1 MMTKKMKIAVTI
13 FFVFVFI
20 SVMGQEPIEVS
31 IVQRPSS
38 QGMNPAFE
46 VLVPQATPDEA
57 IDLLKKTISPG
68 GIFRKNKKVEKV
80 EDEWQVDGVVINDIT
95 SRPLDVITQVSS
107 FPGHIY
113 VRMFFQSN
121 GEFLGAE
128 NDTVQI
134 TEAAQK
140 FVREYGVD
148 LYRLAVE
155 KELKEE
161 EKELRKLENDLDR
174 LERKNNNFDDKADDA
189 RKDQKDFDD
198 ETDYQRKDLREA
210 KRSDEYSEEE
220 LDRMEKD
227 LKSSEKDL
235 KKAKKAEA
243 KFERKMDKNER
254 EQRELTREIEK
265 QEEVIDKVK
274 EKLDNIR

>member
-1 MMTKKMKIAVTI
+1 MKTLLTI
-13 FFVFVFI
+13 FLVFTFLGLL
-20 SVMGQEPIEVS
+20 GQEPIVANIEN
-31 IVQRPSS
+31 RPSS
-38 QGMNPAFE
+38 QGVHPAFE

-68 GIFRKNKKVEKV
+68 GLFKKNPKVEKV
-80 EDEWQVDGVVINDIT
+80 EDEWQIDGVVINDIT
-95 SRPLDVITQVSS
+95 SRPLDVIAQVSS

-134 TEAAQK
+134 TEAAQE

-189 RKDQKDFDD
+189 RKDQKDFND
-198 ETDYQRKDLREA
+198 ETDYQRKDLRQA
-210 KRSDEYSEEE
+210 KRSEEYSEEE
-220 LDRMEKD
+220 LDIMEKD
-227 LKSSEKDL
+227 LKSAEKDL
-235 KKAKKAEA
+235 KKAKKEEA
-243 KFERKMDKNER
+243 KFERKMDKNEK
-254 EQRELTREIEK
+254 EQREIKHEIEK
-265 QEEVIDKVK
+265 QEEKVEQVK
-274 EKLDNIR
+274 QKLENIS